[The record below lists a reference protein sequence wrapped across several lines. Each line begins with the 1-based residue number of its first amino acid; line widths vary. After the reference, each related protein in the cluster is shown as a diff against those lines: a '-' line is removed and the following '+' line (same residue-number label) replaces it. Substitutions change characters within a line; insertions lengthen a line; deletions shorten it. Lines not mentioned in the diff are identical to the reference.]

1 MYNVLLVGP
10 NPVSLKETEAFIQ
23 RKAADFHVYAS
34 VSQYDEALKLIHT
47 QQFSLVIIHMQG
59 FNASGILLCSRI
71 RQQSRVPILLLGG
84 KNDFQLARKALTY
97 QIIDYLAEPLKS
109 EALETS
115 LLAVKRE
122 LEYHYAFYST
132 SLVPR
137 VSSTNKK
144 KDDASKAV
152 IDTVKRFVQDGLN
165 QNITLKKISR
175 KLHFN
180 CAYLGQKFKLYENM
194 SFNEYLLQQRMEKA
208 KLLLK
213 KTDLKIYEIANEI
226 GYTEIDWFYKK
237 FKEYTGLSANE
248 YRKRFELSRAN

>member
-10 NPVSLKETEAFIQ
+10 NPVTLKETEAIIQ
-23 RKAADFHVYAS
+23 RLDVGYQVHAS
-34 VSQYDEALKLIHT
+34 ISTYDEAMDLLNEKAI
-47 QQFSLVIIHMQG
+47 SLVIIPMQG
-59 FNASGILLCSRI
+59 YNASGMLLCSRI
-71 RQQSRVPILLLGG
+71 RQHSRVPILLLGG

-97 QIIDYLAEPLKS
+97 QISDYLAEPLKID
-109 EALETS
+109 ALEAS
-115 LLAVKRE
+115 LLAIRKE
-122 LEYHYAFYST
+122 LEYHYTFYST
-132 SLVPR
+132 TLIPQ
-137 VSSTNKK
+137 SSAIKK

-152 IDTVKRFVQDGLN
+152 IDSVKRYVQDELN

-208 KLLLK
+208 KLLLTR
-213 KTDLKIYEIANEI
+213 TDLKIYEIANEI

-237 FKEYTGLSANE
+237 FKEYTGLSANM
-248 YRKRFELSRAN
+248 YRKQYELSRAN

>member
-10 NPVSLKETEAFIQ
+10 NPVSLKETEAFID
-23 RKAADFHVYAS
+23 RKAADFKVYAS
-34 VSQYDEALKLIHT
+34 LNHYDEALKLIGK

-59 FNASGILLCSRI
+59 YNASGILLCSRI

-97 QIIDYLAEPLKS
+97 QITDYIAEPLKS
-109 EALETS
+109 DALENS

-122 LEYHYAFYST
+122 LEYRYAFHT
-132 SLVPR
+132 ASLVSLPA
-137 VSSTNKK
+137 STKK
-144 KDDASKAV
+144 KDNASQAV
-152 IDTVKRFVQDGLN
+152 IETVKRFVQDELN
-165 QNITLKKISR
+165 QNITLKKISK

-213 KTDLKIYEIANEI
+213 KTDLKIYEVANEI

-248 YRKRFELSRAN
+248 YRKKYELSYAN